1 MRCQNM
7 TSYLGFDIDAD
18 EARFLTPIEGT
29 GKTDDRTG
37 RTALFPFPLI
47 HFLSLGPRKNKQSS

>member
-1 MRCQNM
+1 M

-29 GKTDDRTG
+29 GKTDGSDGTDG
-37 RTALFPFPLI
+37 TFPIPT
-47 HFLSLGPRKNKQSS
+47 HSLSLFGTEEK

>member
-1 MRCQNM
+1 M

-18 EARFLTPIEGT
+18 EAGFLTTIEGT